1 MLKLLLPVLLLA
13 LGIGITVATDR
24 PDPPADFTFVNRG
37 DVSTLD
43 PQRMSWMQDLR
54 IARLLYE
61 PLVRLDVLHENY
73 KVIPGVAER
82 WEISD
87 DQTVYTFYLRE
98 DAKWSNGEPVT
109 APQFVYSW
117 RRALLPDTA
126 SDYAKLFQFIK
137 GAGEFFEWRTNQTA
151 DYADRV
157 GDLSPAERR
166 DEVDRM
172 WAETLAK
179 FDELVGLKALDDR
192 TLQITL
198 KAPTPYWLDL
208 CAFAVFSPVYE
219 PLVSQYERLS
229 PDTGQI
235 KIEFG
240 WTKPP
245 LTVTNGPFVLERWR
259 FKRGLFLRANEH
271 WWAKD
276 TLDIE
281 TIAIPSIEDP
291 NAAVLAFETGAV
303 QWVSDLTADYRV
315 AMLRDKQA
323 FYEEHADEVA
333 RMKAE
338 GMDQF
343 AIAAALPDD
352 PRKHVHAVD
361 NFATYWYN
369 FNCLPTLTDGRPN
382 PFHDARVRRAFAM
395 VIDKKTIV
403 DEVNRVGQPVANTL
417 IPRGSI
423 AGYTSPAGLKCVSDF
438 EGDPEGLAAHIEEAK
453 SLLAEAGYP
462 SPDDLPVIELLF
474 NKDSGHDLIAQ
485 QIARDWQRYLGV
497 QTSLSQKEVGVFR
510 NDLKNANYMT
520 SRAGW
525 YADYADPTTF
535 LELNRTGDGNND
547 RKYTNPAYDA
557 LLDQAKFELD
567 PEKRMAL
574 LSEAERI
581 IMEEDLPM
589 VPIFHYISLYL
600 FDPNEITG
608 INPHPRANQDLYLV
622 DVLGD
627 GKGRDEIKRIKK
639 DSDNVSAVGSQN

>member
-1 MLKLLLPVLLLA
+1 MLKLALPVLLLI

-54 IARLLYE
+54 VARLIYE
-61 PLVRLDVLHENY
+61 PLVRLDVLQENY
-73 KVIPGVAER
+73 QVIPGVAER

-87 DQTVYTFYLRE
+87 DQLTYTFHLR
-98 DAKWSNGEPVT
+98 DNARWSNGEPVT
-109 APQFVYSW
+109 AQQFVYSW
-117 RRALLPDTA
+117 RRALLPETA
-126 SDYAKLFQFIK
+126 SDYAKLFQSIK
-137 GAGEFFEWRTNQTA
+137 GSAEFFDWRSEQTTA
-151 DYADRV
+151 YADRV
-157 GDLSPAERR
+157 GSLSAAERR

-172 WAETLAK
+172 WDEAMAK
-179 FDELVGLKALDDR
+179 FDQLVGLKALDDR
-192 TLQITL
+192 TLRVQL
-198 KAPTPYWLDL
+198 KTPTPYWLDL

-229 PDTGQI
+229 PETGQI

-271 WWAKD
+271 WWNKD
-276 TLDIE
+276 SLDIE
-281 TIAIPSIEDP
+281 TIAIPSIEDA

-315 AMLRDKQA
+315 AMLRKKLD
-323 FYEEHADEVA
+323 FYAEHADEVE

-338 GMDQF
+338 GLDQF

-352 PRKHVHAVD
+352 TRKNVHAV
-361 NFATYWYN
+361 NNLATYWYN
-369 FNCLPTLTDGRPN
+369 FNCMPTLSDGRPN
-382 PFHDARVRRAFAM
+382 PFRDPRVRRAFAM
-395 VIDKKTIV
+395 TIDKKTIV
-403 DEVNRVGQPVANTL
+403 DEVNRVGEPVANTI

-423 AGYTSPAGLKCVSDF
+423 ASYTSPDGLKCISDF
-438 EGDPEGLAAHIEEAK
+438 EGDPAGLEAHVAEAR
-453 SLLAEAGYP
+453 SLLVEAGYA
-462 SPDDLPVIELLF
+462 SPADLPVIELLF
-474 NKDSGHDLIAQ
+474 NKDGGHDLIAQ
-485 QIARDWQRYLGV
+485 QIARNWQQYLGV

-547 RKYTNPAYDA
+547 RKYSNPAYDA
-557 LLDQAKFELD
+557 LLDKAKFELD
-567 PEKRMAL
+567 PATRMAL

-581 IMEEDLPM
+581 IMEDDLPM
-589 VPIFHYISLYL
+589 VPIFHYVSLYL
-600 FDPNEITG
+600 FDPDVVTG
-608 INPHPRANQDLYLV
+608 LNPHPRSNQDLYLV

-627 GKGRDEIKRIKK
+627 GKGRDQVKHIRRAGA
-639 DSDNVSAVGSQN
+639 STHAGAN

>member
-1 MLKLLLPVLLLA
+1 MVKLLLPVLLLA
-13 LGIGITVATDR
+13 LGIGVTVATDR

-73 KVIPGVAER
+73 EVIPGVAER
-82 WEISD
+82 WEVSD
-87 DQTVYTFYLRE
+87 DQTVYTFYLRD
-98 DAKWSNGEPVT
+98 DAKWSNGEPIT
-109 APQFVYSW
+109 AHQFVYSW
-117 RRALLPDTA
+117 RRALLPETA
-126 SDYAKLFQFIK
+126 SDYAKLFQSIK
-137 GAGEFFEWRTNQTA
+137 GSGDFFEWRSAQTQA
-151 DYADRV
+151 YADRV
-157 GDLSPAERR
+157 ADLSPAERR
-166 DEVDRM
+166 EEVERM
-172 WAETLAK
+172 WDEAMAY
-179 FDELVGLKALDDR
+179 FDANVGLKALDDR
-192 TLQITL
+192 TLRIEL

-229 PDTGQI
+229 PETGQI

-259 FKRGLFLRANEH
+259 FKRGLYLRANEH
-271 WWAKD
+271 WWD
-276 TLDIE
+276 RDSLDIE

-315 AMLRDKQA
+315 AMLRKKLA
-323 FYEEHADEVA
+323 FYEEHADEVE
-333 RMKAE
+333 RLKAQ
-338 GMDQF
+338 GLDQF

-352 PRKHVHAVD
+352 PRKNVHAVD

-403 DEVNRVGQPVANTL
+403 DEVNRVGQPVANTI

-423 AGYTSPAGLKCVSDF
+423 AGYTSPAGLECVSDF
-438 EGDPEGLAAHIEEAK
+438 EGDPEGLEAHLARARA
-453 SLLAEAGYP
+453 LLVEAGYESP
-462 SPDDLPVIELLF
+462 SDLPVIELLF

-485 QIARDWQRYLGV
+485 QIARDWQKYLGV

-535 LELNRTGDGNND
+535 LDLNRTGDGNND
-547 RKYTNPAYDA
+547 RKYSNPAYDA
-557 LLDQAKFELD
+557 LLDEAKFELD
-567 PEKRMAL
+567 PAKRMAL
-574 LSEAERI
+574 LTEAERI
-581 IMEEDLPM
+581 IMEDDLPM
-589 VPIFHYISLYL
+589 VPIFHYVSLYL
-600 FDPNEITG
+600 FDPDVVTG
-608 INPHPRANQDLYLV
+608 LNNHPRANQDIYLI

-627 GKGRDEIKRIKK
+627 GKGRDQVKRIRREGEPRP
-639 DSDNVSAVGSQN
+639 GSTN